1 MSIPGYIDLQVN
13 GFDGVDFSSYE
24 LTEDNF
30 IQAAEKLLKYGTY
43 AFLPTIITSS
53 MELYKR
59 NIGII
64 SNAVSKAGLKEH
76 VPGFHL
82 EGPFISRE
90 PGAVG
95 AHNPEYVQNPDSN
108 VLKQLINFTG
118 NTIKILTVAAEAS
131 NVCAFIEYATN
142 RGITVSLG
150 HQNAGKSAIE
160 SAAKAGAS
168 LLTHLGNGL
177 PNMLPRHDN
186 PIWNSLACDEL
197 TPMLITDGHHL
208 PAEFIKCVVKMKGAE
223 NIIVV
228 SDMSSAA
235 GLPPGRYHVLGNDA
249 VLEPNGKLHNPE
261 KQCLV
266 GSGST
271 MKKCMEFLVSLEILT
286 EVELELVGYYNPKR
300 LISYTA

>member
-1 MSIPGYIDLQVN
+1 MAIPGYMDLQVN
-13 GFDGVDFSSYE
+13 GFVGVDFSSTE

-30 IQAAEKLLKYGTY
+30 LQAAEKLLKSGTY

-64 SNAVSKAGLKEH
+64 SNAISKVGLKEH

-82 EGPFISRE
+82 EGPFISRK

-95 AHNPEYVQNPDSN
+95 AHNPEYVQNSDKT
-108 VLKQLINFTG
+108 VLDQLIEFSG
-118 NTIKILTVAAEAS
+118 NSIKLLTVAAES
-131 NVCAFIEYATN
+131 PGVCDFIKYATS

-150 HQNAGKSAIE
+150 HQNAGKSAIK

-208 PAEFIKCVVKMKGAE
+208 PAKFIKCVVKMKGAE

-235 GLPPGRYHVLGNDA
+235 GLPPRRYHVLGNDA

-271 MKKCMEFLVSLEILT
+271 MKQCMEFLASLEILT
-286 EVELELVGYYNPKR
+286 EAELELVGYYNPMR
-300 LISYTA
+300 LIA

>member
-1 MSIPGYIDLQVN
+1 MAIPGYIDLQVN
-13 GFDGVDFSSYE
+13 GFVGVDFSSTK

-30 IQAAEKLLKYGTY
+30 LQATEKLLESGTH

-59 NIGII
+59 NIEII
-64 SNAVSKAGLKEH
+64 TNAISKAGLKEH

-95 AHNPEYVQNPDSN
+95 AHNPEYVQNPDISI
-108 VLKQLINFTG
+108 LDQLIGFSG
-118 NTIKILTVAAEAS
+118 NTIKLLTVAAELPG
-131 NVCAFIEYATN
+131 VCNFIKYATSRN
-142 RGITVSLG
+142 ITISLG
-150 HQNAGKSAIE
+150 HQNAGKCAIK
-160 SAAKAGAS
+160 AAAEAGAS
-168 LLTHLGNGL
+168 TLTHLGNGL
-177 PNMLPRHDN
+177 SNMLPRHDN

-235 GLPPGRYHVLGNDA
+235 GLPPGRYNVLGNDA
-249 VLEPNGKLHNPE
+249 VLELNGKLHNPE

-271 MKKCMEFLVSLEILT
+271 MKQCMEFLASLEILSNA
-286 EVELELVGYYNPKR
+286 ELEIVGYYNPKK
-300 LISYTA
+300 LIN